1 MSFGDFHLNN
11 MSQFSGCRFRFE
23 PTLSSSLPSFGR
35 ESPVGGVSLVRERG
49 RIGRDG
55 FGEEVAGCDL
65 NRIFW
70 PLILA
75 YGGAITPSYPIQGC
89 FQTPWGFWG
98 SHLAP
103 PCCGEMRREGAWSGN
118 FEGESSFS
126 RSLLFLRIWKAPS
139 VCPSSFSSRR
149 WHIPKEPEFYF
160 VAKCNLHDKEGT
172 VWEYKTNC
180 PT

>member
-1 MSFGDFHLNN
+1 MTFSRRPLGQTLLELLLPFVTSFDSLREMSFGDFHLNN

-70 PLILA
+70 PIILA
-75 YGGAITPSYPIQGC
+75 YDSLGGRHHALV
-89 FQTPWGFWG
+89 
-98 SHLAP
+98 SHS
-103 PCCGEMRREGAWSGN
+103 RV
-118 FEGESSFS
+118 FS
-126 RSLLFLRIWKAPS
+126 NPLRFLRFTS
-139 VCPSSFSSRR
+139 
-149 WHIPKEPEFYF
+149 
-160 VAKCNLHDKEGT
+160 
-172 VWEYKTNC
+172 C
-180 PT
+180 PTLLRRDEEGGRLVRKF

>member
-1 MSFGDFHLNN
+1 MLTTSYSQISTGYPAQRVPSIQSFIQRREEEFLTFSLRPLGQTLLELLVPFATSFDSLREMSFGDFHLNN

-70 PLILA
+70 PIILA
-75 YGGAITPSYPIQGC
+75 YDSLGGRHHALVSRSRLQGC
-89 FQTPWGFWG
+89 FQTP
-98 SHLAP
+98 
-103 PCCGEMRREGAWSGN
+103 
-118 FEGESSFS
+118 
-126 RSLLFLRIWKAPS
+126 
-139 VCPSSFSSRR
+139 
-149 WHIPKEPEFYF
+149 
-160 VAKCNLHDKEGT
+160 
-172 VWEYKTNC
+172 
-180 PT
+180 